1 MMRTPAQDSLPA
13 RAYALVRLL
22 VFAGILG
29 YLAWQ
34 IGAGWDAVRGLRID
48 WQPAGLVLS
57 ALCGLVAY
65 QGLPVAWLMLLR
77 RTGIY
82 RSGQLPGYA
91 RAWWQSFLYRY
102 VPGKVLLVVERAR
115 LGAALGVPP
124 AAGAMLTIVETLLSV
139 LAGSAVSLLSVFY
152 YAGADTAWM
161 PVATV
166 FLFPP
171 GYRLISRL
179 PAIRRRYPELQSIAM
194 RWQDIIAV
202 TVPYVGYYLLLGL
215 ALFLVSRSVTPL
227 PWSALPGLCGIY
239 ALSHVISLV
248 AVLAPAGLGVREGAL
263 AVQLGQVVPQGIAGM
278 LAIVARLWFTLIEL
292 LSFGLVL
299 AIARLADGRRRAG

>member
-34 IGAGWDAVRGLRID
+34 LGA
-48 WQPAGLVLS
+48 
-57 ALCGLVAY
+57 
-65 QGLPVAWLMLLR
+65 
-77 RTGIY
+77 
-82 RSGQLPGYA
+82 
-91 RAWWQSFLYRY
+91 AWWQSFLYRY

-161 PVATV
+161 PVAGLLAVATV

-215 ALFLVSRSVTPL
+215 ALYLVSRSVTPL